1 MTKAIL
7 FIALFLGITSIL
19 PAQNFSYEQGSNRG
33 SNNLNFQNNIETPS
47 YLSTLPN
54 IPISKA
60 FSIQPEFFYANLGD
74 ASLLNL
80 PVFFK
85 VPLGESKFSIVG
97 GPQANFFIDETGK
110 DLNSF
115 GVDLSFGL
123 QYEISNSFLIEGRYS
138 FAVSNSFTDN
148 SIDYKSRFHTFF
160 IRLLYRF

>member
-1 MTKAIL
+1 MTKFL
-7 FIALFLGITSIL
+7 LVVVLFLGLIPL
-19 PAQNFSYEQGSNRG
+19 LAAQNLSYENISSNKF
-33 SNNLNFQNNIETPS
+33 SKNFRFQNIETPS

-54 IPISKA
+54 IPITSEL
-60 FSIQPEFFYANLGD
+60 SIQPEFFYANVGD

-85 VPLGESKFSIVG
+85 VPLGESRFSIIG

-110 DLNSF
+110 DFNSF

-123 QYEISNSFLIEGRYS
+123 QYEISKSFLIEGRYS
-138 FAVSNSFTDN
+138 FAVSNSFTDS
-148 SIDYKSRFHTFF
+148 SIDYQSRFNAFF